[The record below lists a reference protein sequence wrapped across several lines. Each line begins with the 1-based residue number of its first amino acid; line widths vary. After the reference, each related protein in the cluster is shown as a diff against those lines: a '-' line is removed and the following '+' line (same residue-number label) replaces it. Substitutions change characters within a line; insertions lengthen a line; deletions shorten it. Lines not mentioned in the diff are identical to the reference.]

1 MLAGIALAETP
12 MSRLT
17 LPILALSFFAAAA
30 AHAADPVEAAKPEPA
45 TSVATPAYDAELAK
59 RLGADERGMRK
70 YVLVVL
76 KTGPTPVTDPDK
88 RKAMFAGHFANME
101 RLAAEGKLAV
111 AGPFSKNESGWR
123 GLYIFA
129 VEDVE
134 EARKLV
140 ATDPVVIEG
149 EMVPELY
156 PWYGSAAMMAVPDTH
171 ARITPP
177 IPR

>member
-1 MLAGIALAETP
+1 MNILA
-12 MSRLT
+12 
-17 LPILALSFFAAAA
+17 LPILLSSLVAVA
-30 AHAADPVEAAKPEPA
+30 AHAADPITATPPAAPVPAVSPAKPA
-45 TSVATPAYDAELAK
+45 FDAELAR

-76 KTGPTPVTDPDK
+76 KTGPTPVTDPEK

-101 RLAAEGKLAV
+101 RLSDEGKLAV
-111 AGPFSKNESGWR
+111 AGPFSKNEAGWR

-140 ATDPVVIEG
+140 STDPVVIEG

-156 PWYGSAAMMAVPDTH
+156 PWYGSAAMMAIPEML
-171 ARITPP
+171 AQLQPPPTPTP
-177 IPR
+177 

>member
-1 MLAGIALAETP
+1 MNRLA
-12 MSRLT
+12 
-17 LPILALSFFAAAA
+17 LPILALSLAAAA
-30 AHAADPVEAAKPEPA
+30 AHAASPVEAAKPTAPG
-45 TSVATPAYDAELAK
+45 ATPAYDAELAK

-111 AGPFSKNESGWR
+111 AGPFSKNEAGWR

-134 EARKLV
+134 QARTLV

-177 IPR
+177 TPR

>member
-1 MLAGIALAETP
+1 MNPLA
-12 MSRLT
+12 
-17 LPILALSFFAAAA
+17 LPILVLSMAAAA
-30 AHAADPVEAAKPEPA
+30 AHAADPVAAAKPTDAVPSAAAVPPA
-45 TSVATPAYDAELAK
+45 FDAELAR

-76 KTGPTPVTDPDK
+76 KTGPTPVADPEK

-101 RLAAEGKLAV
+101 RLSAEGKLAV
-111 AGPFSKNESGWR
+111 AGPFSKNEAGWR

-129 VEDVE
+129 VEDIE

-156 PWYGSAAMMAVPDTH
+156 PWYGSAAMMTVPDTH

-177 IPR
+177 PKPAP

>member
-1 MLAGIALAETP
+1 MNPLA
-12 MSRLT
+12 M
-17 LPILALSFFAAAA
+17 PILVLSLAAAA
-30 AHAADPVEAAKPEPA
+30 AHAADTVEPA
-45 TSVATPAYDAELAK
+45 QPAGAVAPATPAAAPAYDADLAR

-76 KTGPTPVTDPDK
+76 KTGPTPVTDPEK

-101 RLAAEGKLAV
+101 RLSAEGKLAV

-177 IPR
+177 TPR

>member
-1 MLAGIALAETP
+1 MNPLA
-12 MSRLT
+12 MS
-17 LPILALSFFAAAA
+17 ILVLSLAAAT
-30 AHAADPVEAAKPEPA
+30 AHAADTVEPAKPAGAVAPA
-45 TSVATPAYDAELAK
+45 APVAAPAYDAELAR

-76 KTGPTPVTDPDK
+76 KTGPTPVTDPEK

-101 RLAAEGKLAV
+101 RLSAEGKLAV

-177 IPR
+177 TPR